1 MKQYS
6 RLFSKNYL
14 VDTNTDKQL
23 NNFLKKHPNYEV
35 DKVSFDNPP

>member
-14 VDTNTDKQL
+14 GNTNTDKQL
-23 NNFLKKHPNYEV
+23 NNSLKKHPNYEV

>member
-14 VDTNTDKQL
+14 GDTNTDKQL
-23 NNFLKKHPNYEV
+23 NNFLKNIQITK
-35 DKVSFDNPP
+35 